1 MDGGGSGTTLA
12 GLLEKLAQFG
22 SGPRGP
28 GTRVYLR
35 PVEYVGQALLTLFT
49 NNPGVSIFQASNH
62 SVFMCTTPPQRLG
75 TNLLR
80 NVAELGGKSAN

>member
-1 MDGGGSGTTLA
+1 VDGGSGTTLA

-35 PVEYVGQALLTLFT
+35 PVGYVGQALLTYLLT
-49 NNPGVSIFQASNH
+49 TKEFQYFKQVIIQCSCA
-62 SVFMCTTPPQRLG
+62 
-75 TNLLR
+75 LLR
-80 NVAELGGKSAN
+80 LKG